1 MASTKCL
8 IYECDVSGH
17 RLQHVRHLTD
27 ALLSIGCDVTM
38 VLIENAR
45 EREEFRVHLKPI
57 ESHFQLHEILPT
69 APLKN
74 YFSAARRIDEILAS
88 IELVQPDWVYVPLA
102 DMLTQAAA
110 VRALVHGLGAFKRR
124 PIEAQVMRGRYAYP
138 AQSLRARAGCYASRS
153 LMRHS
158 PWRVTH
164 ILDTLVYDNLRGSST
179 TTEYRLIPE
188 PVETLPDVDRVEARK
203 ALGIPTDGRYV
214 ASVGGMGPRKGIDLL
229 LAAFARAKLQPD
241 DRLLL
246 VGKMAPQIRELV
258 AGEYGDLVRS
268 GRLLT
273 VDRYVSDFDLG
284 CGFLAGDVLV
294 TPHPRQVGSSGTMVR
309 SVAAN
314 RPIVA
319 SDFGWIG
326 WVTEKFG
333 LGQAVRVEDTNA
345 FAAAL
350 ESSIGKAASDSMSE
364 GAKRFKQYHTVPNQK
379 AHWVATLGA
388 ERGLPLGELANRID
402 WQWVLDAP
410 R

>member
-1 MASTKCL
+1 VASTKCL

-38 VLIENAR
+38 VLLENAR
-45 EREEFRVHLKPI
+45 EREEFRVHLAPI
-57 ESHFQLHEILPT
+57 ESQFELQAVLP
-69 APLKN
+69 AGPLKN
-74 YFSAARRIDEILAS
+74 FFSAKQRVQEILAANARV
-88 IELVQPDWVYVPLA
+88 EPDWVYVPLA

-110 VRALVHGLGAFKRR
+110 VHSLVHGSGEFRRR

-138 AQSLRARAGCYASRS
+138 AKSLKARAGCFASRS
-153 LMRHS
+153 LMLHS

-164 ILDTLVYDNLRGSST
+164 ILDTLVYDNLRSSST

-188 PVETLPDVDRVEARK
+188 PVEELPPVDRFEARK

-229 LAAFARAKLQPD
+229 LAAFARAKLQAD
-241 DRLLL
+241 DRMLL
-246 VGKMAPQIRELV
+246 VGKMAPPIREMI
-258 AGEYGDLVRS
+258 ARDYGDLVRA

-273 VDRYVSDFDLG
+273 VDRYVSDFELG

-294 TPHPRQVGSSGTMVR
+294 TPHPRQIGSSGTLVR

-319 SDFGWIG
+319 SDFGWVG

-333 LGQAVRVEDTNA
+333 LGKAVRVEDTNA

-350 ESSIGKAASDSMSE
+350 ESMIVKSSADAMSE
-364 GAKRFKQYHTVPNQK
+364 GARRFKQYHTVHNQK
-379 AHWVATLGA
+379 AHWVALLG
-388 ERGLPLGELANRID
+388 EQLGLPLGELANRVD

-410 R
+410 P

>member
-1 MASTKCL
+1 M
-8 IYECDVSGH
+8 D
-17 RLQHVRHLTD
+17 
-27 ALLSIGCDVTM
+27 
-38 VLIENAR
+38 
-45 EREEFRVHLKPI
+45 FRVASQRVR
-57 ESHFQLHEILPT
+57 EM
-69 APLKN
+69 
-74 YFSAARRIDEILAS
+74 LAS
-88 IELVQPDWVYVPLA
+88 AERVKPEWVYVPLA

-110 VRALVHGLGAFKRR
+110 MRALVHGSGAFRR
-124 PIEAQVMRGRYAYP
+124 RSIEAQVMRGRYAYP
-138 AQSLRARAGCYASRS
+138 ANSLKSRAGSFASRS

-164 ILDTLVYDNLRGSST
+164 ILDTLVYNNLRGSST

-188 PVETLPDVDRVEARK
+188 PVEALPEVDRVEARK
-203 ALGIPTDGRYV
+203 VLGIPTEGRYV

-229 LAAFARAKLQPD
+229 LAAFARSKLQAD

-246 VGKMAPQIRELV
+246 VGKMAPPIRELV
-258 AGEYGDLVRS
+258 VREYGDLVRS

-273 VDRYVSDFDLG
+273 VDRYVSDFELG

-294 TPHPRQVGSSGTMVR
+294 TPHPRQIGSSGTLVR

-319 SDFGWIG
+319 SDFGWVG
-326 WVTEKFG
+326 WVTENFG
-333 LGQAVRVEDTNA
+333 LGKAVRVEDTNA

-364 GAKRFKQYHTVPNQK
+364 GAKRFKQYHTVQNQK
-379 AHWVATLGA
+379 AHWVTTLGA